1 MTMTNNDIIRRIRYA
16 LDLHDTKIVE
26 LCRLGGHD
34 LAETSVADLLKK
46 EEEEGYKAC
55 SDQIMTS
62 FLDGLIIDRRGC
74 KENAPIQA
82 AVASPITNNIILK
95 KLRIALELQED
106 DLLTI
111 LKLANATGITKAK
124 MSALFR
130 KEGHKNY
137 KECGNQFLR
146 SFLKGLT
153 LRQRESSRP
162 ARPERS

>member
-1 MTMTNNDIIRRIRYA
+1 MTNNDIIRRIRYA

-34 LAETSVADLLKK
+34 LEKSSVADILKK
-46 EEEEGYKAC
+46 EEEEGYTAC
-55 SDQIMTS
+55 SDQVMTS

-74 KENAPIQA
+74 KADQPAQA

-95 KLRIALELQED
+95 KLRIALELQEE

-153 LRQRESSRP
+153 LRQREASSM
-162 ARPERS
+162 ARQERS